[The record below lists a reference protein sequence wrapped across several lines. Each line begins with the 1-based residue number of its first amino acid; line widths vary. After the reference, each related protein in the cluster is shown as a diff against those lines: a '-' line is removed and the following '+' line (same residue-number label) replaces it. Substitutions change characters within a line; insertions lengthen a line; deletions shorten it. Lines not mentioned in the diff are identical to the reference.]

1 MSTLYPLVMGGHA
14 MIATEH
20 YLSAAAGAR
29 MFALGG
35 NAIDAAVAAT
45 FVEGIVNP
53 HLNTI
58 GGEAPILV
66 RPAGT
71 TRVLAINGNTAAP
84 ARATID
90 YYRSLDLTLI
100 PGHGL
105 LAAGVP
111 AAFDALVTALEN
123 FGTFSLAQVVEPA
136 LELSEEGF
144 PAHDGLIGD
153 PAKATFLT
161 GTTEMA
167 SLRAN
172 ARHFLKRWPSTSQI
186 YLPDGRVPETGER
199 IKNPALAKLFRH
211 LLDAEARAKTGGDR
225 SAGLG
230 AARERF
236 YNGDIAA
243 EIVNWSEA
251 NGGLLAADDLAR
263 FKTKIEDPLTID
275 YHGYS
280 IFKCRPWSQGPVF
293 LQQLRLLE
301 GFDLRALGHNS
312 AQYLHYI
319 IEAAKLAFADR
330 EAYYGDPDF
339 VDVPI
344 NGLLSKEYAELRRR
358 LIDPARALVDP
369 ARPGDPLGMRALADT
384 PIQARSWGPG
394 TVHVD
399 AADRRGNV
407 IAITPSGG
415 WIPSSPVID
424 SLGFPLGTRLQSF
437 HLDQTHPNGLAPGKR
452 PRTTLTPSLATGPDG
467 RCIAFGTPGGDNQD
481 QWTLQF
487 FLNLVHFGM
496 NLQEAIEAPRVASA
510 HMPITFYPHVAQPGL
525 MRVEERIGQSVRDD
539 LASRG
544 HQVESMSPYCEG
556 FVLAVEHDSATGLLR
571 GGADPRGQISGL
583 MPAQVIGW

>member
-1 MSTLYPLVMGGHA
+1 MPTLYPLVMGARA
-14 MIATEH
+14 MVASEH

-29 MFALGG
+29 MFASGG
-35 NAIDAAVAAT
+35 NAVDAAVAAT

-53 HLNTI
+53 HLHTI

-71 TRVLAINGNTAAP
+71 VRVLAINGNTAAP

-90 YYRSLDLTLI
+90 YYRSQGLSLI
-100 PGHGL
+100 PGQGL

-111 AAFDALVTALEN
+111 AAFGALVTALDN
-123 FGTFSLAQVVEPA
+123 FGTFSLAQVLEPA
-136 LELSEEGF
+136 LELTEDGF
-144 PAHDGLIGD
+144 PAHTGLVGD
-153 PAKATFLT
+153 PSRDATVT

-167 SLRAN
+167 TLRAN
-172 ARHFLKRWPSTSQI
+172 ARNFLKRWPTTAQV
-186 YLPDGRVPETGER
+186 YLPQGTVPEPGER
-199 IKNPALAKLFRH
+199 IKNPALANFFRR
-211 LLDAEARAKTGGDR
+211 LLDAEARAKPGGDR
-225 SAGLG
+225 SAGLN

-236 YNGDIAA
+236 YSGDIAT
-243 EIVNWSEA
+243 EIVNWSRA
-251 NGGLLAADDLAR
+251 NGGLLSAEDLAG
-263 FKTKIEDPLTID
+263 FKTRIEDPVMID

-280 IFKCRPWSQGPVF
+280 VFKCPPWSQGPVF

-312 AQYLHYI
+312 AQYLHVL

-344 NGLLSKEYAELRRR
+344 KGLLSKGYAELRRK
-358 LIDPARALVDP
+358 LIDPAHALTDP
-369 ARPGDPLGMRALADT
+369 ALPGDPLGMRALADS
-384 PIQARSWGPG
+384 PIRARSWGRG

-399 AADRRGNV
+399 AADRDGNV

-424 SLGFPLGTRLQSF
+424 TLGFPLGTRLQSF
-437 HLDQTHPNGLAPGKR
+437 QLDETHPNGLAPGKR
-452 PRTTLTPSLATGPDG
+452 PRTTLTPSLAVAPDG

-496 NLQEAIEAPRVASA
+496 NLQEAIEAPRVSSA
-510 HMPITFYPHVAQPGL
+510 HMPSTFYPHGSQPGL
-525 MRVEERIGQSVRDD
+525 MRAEERIEQSVRDD

-544 HQVESMSPYCEG
+544 HRIELMPAYREG
-556 FVLAVEHDSATGLLR
+556 FVLAVEHDPVSGLLR
-571 GGADPRGQISGL
+571 GGADPRGQISML
-583 MPAQVIGW
+583 MPAQTIGW